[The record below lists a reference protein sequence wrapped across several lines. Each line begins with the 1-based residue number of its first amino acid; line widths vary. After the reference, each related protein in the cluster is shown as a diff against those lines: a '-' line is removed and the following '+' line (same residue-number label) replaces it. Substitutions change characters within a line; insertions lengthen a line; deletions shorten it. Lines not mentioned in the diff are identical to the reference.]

1 MRYLI
6 KADFKKTFNLKKNR
20 NYVIILG
27 VLSIFFS
34 LTFLFTLN
42 VTQKNKL

>member
-27 VLSIFFS
+27 VVLCQENGQFKCRV
-34 LTFLFTLN
+34 LN
-42 VTQKNKL
+42 